1 MNNVLDCVNLSKSY
15 GKRLVLDN
23 VNFSVPK
30 GKIYGL
36 LGPNGCGKTTLNKLI
51 AGLLTPDS
59 GEIYVDGKR
68 RSERSNHDI
77 SYLPERTYLGGNDN
91 VLKTVRFFNDF
102 FPDFDVEL
110 ALNMLG
116 DLGIDPNVRLCTLS
130 KGTQEKVQLVLTMAR
145 KTKLYILDEPIGGV
159 DPAARDYVLRTII
172 ARYSNESS
180 VLICTHLIS
189 DVELVLDD
197 FAFFGPNGRIA
208 LSGCAE
214 DVREQKGM
222 SLNQLFK
229 ETFRYV

>member
-1 MNNVLDCVNLSKSY
+1 MNNVLDCVKITKFY
-15 GKRLVLDN
+15 KEKLVLDSLD
-23 VNFSVPK
+23 FSVPK

-36 LGPNGCGKTTLNKLI
+36 LGPNGCGKTTLNKLM
-51 AGLLTPDS
+51 AGLLVPDN
-59 GEIYVDGKR
+59 GEIYIDGKL
-68 RSERSNHDI
+68 RSEQTNKDI
-77 SYLPERTYLGGNDN
+77 SYLPERTYLSRGEN
-91 VLKTVRFFNDF
+91 VLKTVDLFTDF
-102 FPDFDVEL
+102 FDDFDRDL
-110 ALNMLG
+110 ALGMLA
-116 DLGIDPNVRLCTLS
+116 DLDIKPNVNLGTLS

-159 DPAARDYVLRTII
+159 DPAARDYVLKTII

-189 DVELVLDD
+189 DVEIILDN

-208 LSGCAE
+208 VSGVAD

-222 SLNQLFK
+222 SLNDLFK